1 MYLFTGAILS
11 QRPGM
16 PPASVTEHALPAR
29 RCPLARTPWAD
40 LLGSGDVTSW
50 DYLSNPKENP
60 MPGPTVVLVHG
71 AFADASAFGGV
82 IRELESAGHTV
93 LAPPNPLRGVAFDA
107 SVVSN
112 VVKAIDG
119 PVVLVGHSYGGAV
132 IGQASAGLENVTG
145 LVFLAAFALEEGES
159 CASVQQPFPP
169 PLLAKTV
176 APTPYDAPGAAGG
189 PDIYVQKG
197 QFRQTFCADVPVD
210 MADVM
215 FATQRPLA
223 FAALNENATAA
234 GWKTK
239 PSWFLVSE
247 HDNAI
252 SPDAERFMAHRMGAT
267 TETIDG
273 SHTAFIAKP
282 VAVATF
288 IRQALR

>member
-1 MYLFTGAILS
+1 MPGQPSSWSTALRRRIGVRGSDPRVRERRLHRA
-11 QRPGM
+11 RPAE
-16 PPASVTEHALPAR
+16 PVAR
-29 RCPLARTPWAD
+29 RRFRRLV
-40 LLGSGDVTSW
+40 VT
-50 DYLSNPKENP
+50 
-60 MPGPTVVLVHG
+60 G
-71 AFADASAFGGV
+71 
-82 IRELESAGHTV
+82 
-93 LAPPNPLRGVAFDA
+93 
-107 SVVSN
+107 

-132 IGQASAGLENVTG
+132 ITQASAGLENVTG
-145 LVFLAAFALEEGES
+145 LVFLAAFGLEVGES
-159 CASVQQPFPP
+159 SATVQHPFPP

-189 PDIYVQKG
+189 PELYVKKD
-197 QFRQTFCADVPVD
+197 QFRETFCADVPVD
-210 MADVM
+210 MSDVM

-223 FAALNENATAA
+223 VAALNENATAA
-234 GWKTK
+234 GWKSK

-252 SPDAERFMAHRMGAT
+252 SPDAERFMAQRMGAT
-267 TETIDG
+267 TDTIDG